1 MLYSL
6 PMDKKPNTI
15 ESIQPLSGQFST
27 KVDIRLNAWCY
38 VAFAV
43 WVVGFSLRQHHPEW
57 SPAWRATAELAPLAP
72 GLLYV
77 RSCVRFLRGMDELQR
92 RVQLSALLFAAM
104 GTVLVGTVLTA
115 LGRNQILVGPLGH
128 GLGVGGGFICLFV
141 LWIAGSALANRRY
154 R

>member
-1 MLYSL
+1 
-6 PMDKKPNTI
+6 MDKKPNTI

-27 KVDIRLNAWCY
+27 KADFRLNAWCY
-38 VAFAV
+38 AAFAV
-43 WVVGFSLRQHHPEW
+43 WVVGFVLRERHPAW
-57 SPAWRATAELAPLAP
+57 SPAWQATAELAPLVP

-77 RSCVRFLRGMDELQR
+77 RSCARFLRGLDELQR

-104 GTVLVGTVLTA
+104 GTVLAGAVLSA

-128 GLGVGGGFICLFV
+128 GLGVGGSFISLFL
-141 LWIAGSALANRRY
+141 LWLAGSALADRRY